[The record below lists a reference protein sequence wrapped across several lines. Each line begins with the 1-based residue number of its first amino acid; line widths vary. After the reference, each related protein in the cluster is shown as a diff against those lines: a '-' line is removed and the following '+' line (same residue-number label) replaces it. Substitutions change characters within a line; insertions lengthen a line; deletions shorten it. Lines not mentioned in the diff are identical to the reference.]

1 MKLSVTPIKS
11 IFIVLS
17 VFLAFTS
24 CSKDK
29 DDAVLPSAKFA
40 GNYYVEDDTE
50 TYILQVVSKGNN
62 NFQIKNFGGFL
73 NVPINAVVEGNT
85 LKIPSQTFKNPNGNS
100 LTVVGS
106 GILTKKNKEDDL
118 IKIDYSV
125 SGYTSYSS
133 TIEGLRDNK

>member
-1 MKLSVTPIKS
+1 MKHSVTPIKS

-17 VFLAFTS
+17 IFLAFTTS

-29 DDAVLPSAKFA
+29 DTVLPSAKFA

-50 TYILQVVSKGNN
+50 TYTLQVIGKGNN

-73 NVPINAVVEGNT
+73 NVPINAVVEGTT
-85 LKIPSQTFKNPNGNS
+85 LKIPSQTFKNPNGNT

-133 TIEGLRDNK
+133 TIEGLRN

>member
-1 MKLSVTPIKS
+1 MKQSLTPFKS
-11 IFIVLS
+11 IFVILTVL
-17 VFLAFTS
+17 LAFTS

-29 DDAVLPSAKFA
+29 DAVLPSAKFA

-50 TYILQVVSKGNN
+50 TYTLQIVSKGSN

-73 NVPINAVVEGNT
+73 NVPINAVVEGST

-100 LTVVGS
+100 ITIVGS
-106 GILTKKNKEDDL
+106 GILTKKNKDDDL
-118 IKIDYSV
+118 IKIDYSL

-133 TIEGLRDNK
+133 TIEGLRK